1 MGILERAKQM
11 ADTGSFELPQNGKDK
26 QQGKP
31 KEPENKPKDD
41 LGKDKEHKPNPVI
54 KYFKEVR
61 DELRK
66 VEWPKRQEVIRGTI
80 VVVVLSLGLAIILG
94 ASDEGFSY
102 ALQKALEFF
111 NHTNF

>member
-11 ADTGSFELPQNGKDK
+11 AETGSFELPDAEKK
-26 QQGKP
+26 QSDGP
-31 KEPENKPKDD
+31 KKPENQPK
-41 LGKDKEHKPNPVI
+41 KEDKGERKPNPVI

-66 VEWPKRQEVIRGTI
+66 VEWPKRQDVIRGTI
-80 VVVVLSLGLAIILG
+80 VVIALSVILAILLG

-102 ALQKALEFF
+102 LLQKGLDFF
-111 NHTNF
+111 KQATL

>member
-11 ADTGSFELPQNGKDK
+11 AETGSFELPDDSKK
-26 QQGKP
+26 QSTEP
-31 KEPENKPKDD
+31 KKPENQPK
-41 LGKDKEHKPNPVI
+41 KEDKGDQKPNPVI

-66 VEWPKRQEVIRGTI
+66 VEWPKRKEVIRGTI
-80 VVVVLSLGLAIILG
+80 VVIALSVALALILG

-102 ALQKALEFF
+102 LLQKAIETFK
-111 NHTNF
+111 